1 MAAKQKQQA
10 VQKNTKTPSRSSSGL
25 GLSKP
30 NLSLGG
36 DTVNR
41 SSIAPRAFSPT
52 STGPMSPA
60 PKMDLSGPTPET
72 SSLVRNT
79 PPTMETNVE
88 RATPVTPSATV
99 KTNGV
104 PTKVTPMSDLRQAS
118 RADRA
123 AERASTQAQQDKYA
137 TALERAKQIGEQ
149 NTKANEQASASR
161 YYNWRA
167 ESAQAKYDQ
176 LSAQVQR
183 EKERGGSARDASR
196 RAEQYKV
203 QAEVNRR
210 RAKGEEAPFF
220 SWEKIKMPDG
230 GEYKPGWMGQYE
242 RVVAPPI
249 SRPSQ
254 QSSNQ
259 GQEQAL
265 GGTDMRNFLS
275 ERGLQSTQKN
285 WDNYVPMEEA
295 QKMYRTD
302 MDQQALG
309 STPVFTEAPK
319 SGPSNFSLPKF
330 NLSGIPSPSTSQM
343 AQGLQP
349 SMPNVSGTFS
359 NQTPPTPSL
368 TKMTND
374 QELNRMKS
382 QTSRPY
388 GSAMFGVPSAPP
400 FPQWGVA

>member
-1 MAAKQKQQA
+1 
-10 VQKNTKTPSRSSSGL
+10 
-25 GLSKP
+25 
-30 NLSLGG
+30 
-36 DTVNR
+36 
-41 SSIAPRAFSPT
+41 
-52 STGPMSPA
+52 
-60 PKMDLSGPTPET
+60 
-72 SSLVRNT
+72 
-79 PPTMETNVE
+79 METNAR
-88 RATPVTPSATV
+88 RAIPTTPSATL
-99 KTNGV
+99 KENGV
-104 PTKVTPMSDLRQAS
+104 PTKVTPLSELRQQY
-118 RADRA
+118 RQERG
-123 AERASTQAQQDKYA
+123 AEQARQDKYS
-137 TALERAKQIGEQ
+137 TALERAKEIGRQ
-149 NTKANEQASASR
+149 NTKAKEQASASR

-196 RAEQYKV
+196 RADQYKV

-230 GEYKPGWMGQYE
+230 AEYKPGWMGQYE
-242 RVVAPPI
+242 KVVAPPI
-249 SRPSQ
+249 SGPSQ

-265 GGTDMRNFLS
+265 GGTDMRKFLS

-302 MDQQALG
+302 MDQQARG
-309 STPVFTEAPK
+309 STPVFAEAPK

-349 SMPNVSGTFS
+349 SMPNVSGAFS
-359 NQTPPTPSL
+359 NQAPPTPSL